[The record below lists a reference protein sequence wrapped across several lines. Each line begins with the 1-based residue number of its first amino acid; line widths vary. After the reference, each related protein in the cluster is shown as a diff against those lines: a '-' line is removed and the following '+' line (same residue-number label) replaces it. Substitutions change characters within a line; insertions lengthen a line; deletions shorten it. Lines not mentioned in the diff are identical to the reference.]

1 MGELVSVIIPTT
13 DKEFSM
19 AERCVQS
26 VKDSTY
32 KNIEIIVINEGKER
46 AEQRNIGIEKSNG
59 SFVIYLDSDQ
69 FVSPYLIEEC
79 VKLMNCGY
87 GSLYI
92 PEIIITPGIFAYI
105 RNWERSFY
113 NSTPIDCIRVFRR
126 IGCPRFD
133 VSLRGPEDAD
143 FDRRVKGIKTITKTP
158 LYHYDNIGMLDYFRK
173 KNYYASSMKKFAG
186 MYPSDLVLNWK
197 WRCFRVFFERNG
209 WKRVLKRP
217 DLMFLVWII
226 VFIRGL
232 IYLRKRY

>member
-13 DKEFSM
+13 DKELFM
-19 AERCVQS
+19 AARCVQS

-69 FVSPYLIEEC
+69 FVSPGLIEEC
-79 VKLMNCGY
+79 VRLMNYGY

-92 PEIIITPGIFAYI
+92 PEIIVTPGIFAYI

-113 NSTPIDCIRVFRR
+113 NGTAIDCVRVFRR
-126 IGCPRFD
+126 NGCPRFD

-143 FDRRVKGIKTITKTP
+143 FDHRVKGIRTITKNP
-158 LYHYDNIGMLDYFRK
+158 IYHYDNIGIRQYLAK
-173 KNYYASSMKKFAG
+173 KAYYAESMAKYARKW
-186 MYPSDLVLNWK
+186 PNDRVLDPR
-197 WRCFRVFFERNG
+197 WRCCMVFLENG
-209 WKRVLKRP
+209 KWKRFLSRP
-217 DLMFLVWII
+217 DLALCVLGII
-226 VFIRGL
+226 FIRGI
-232 IYLRKRY
+232 IYYAKR